1 MREEIGRRVRDAR
14 TRRNI
19 SQEKLAELAGT
30 SLTSISRLET
40 GKSMVSLEKLTVLAD
55 VLDVGLE
62 DLLQDLMGK
71 GEVEEE
77 YMDTIRLLL
86 AKCTVEE
93 KKYWIENL
101 QQFVDLQRSQKMK
114 ERENIK

>member
-1 MREEIGRRVRDAR
+1 MKEKIGRRVRDAR
-14 TRRNI
+14 IRKGI

-40 GKSMVSLEKLTVLAD
+40 GKIMVSLEKLTVLAD

-62 DLLQDLMGK
+62 ELLQDLMAK
-71 GEVEEE
+71 AAVEEE

-93 KKYWIENL
+93 KKYWVENL

-114 ERENIK
+114 NREK